1 MSHTLKTQQMEAT
14 DQPKITEQQKT
25 PNGSIKT
32 VQIENS
38 EKQAE
43 LKTLKN
49 HCAEIK
55 EYSSLSQISEKID
68 QQIAATKITLG
79 EYLRQLD
86 NIRHSVIETSGKKR
100 KQVYL
105 NGFEIVV
112 DAMPT
117 NELTAMESV
126 VRSYSQHLTTLKS
139 IKESLNQLC
148 QLQDIEG
155 ITYFVLEKEGI
166 PERIILKKL
175 KN

>member
-1 MSHTLKTQQMEAT
+1 MRYTLKTQQIEAT
-14 DQPKITEQQKT
+14 DQPKISEQHET
-25 PNGSIKT
+25 PNGNIKT
-32 VQIENS
+32 VQIEDP
-38 EKQAE
+38 EKQVE

-55 EYSSLSQISEKID
+55 KYSSLSQISEKID
-68 QQIAATKITLG
+68 QQIATTKVILG

-86 NIRHSVIETSGKKR
+86 NIRHLVIETSGKKR
-100 KQVYL
+100 KPAYL

-117 NELTAMESV
+117 NELIAMESV

-148 QLQDIEG
+148 QLQDVEG

-166 PERIILKKL
+166 PERIILRKL